1 MAFDRDTRNRLAHCV
16 GQARELLKKEFAD
29 QLQSLYGISPSGSAD
44 PLDSL
49 TALNEPELDLA
60 ELLRERIAYLATTH
74 STEKTAQAAN
84 KWAVDQLE
92 REQAFTI
99 LNRMAA
105 VRMAE
110 KRGIVQESVAKA
122 YQSRGFKVFDSLTAG
137 SLGEIFHR
145 YRHYLECLFDEL
157 AVDLGALFDRRS
169 PQGLLFPRETALL
182 SLLELFNAP
191 ELDMLWAEDETIGW
205 IYQYYNDPAERKEM
219 REKSSAPRNSREL
232 AVRNQFFTPRYVVE
246 FLTDN
251 TLGRIWYE
259 MTHGETALKEQ
270 CRYLVCRPTEIFLAP
285 DQVAPAQVENA
296 DLSQEELLKQPVY
309 IPHRP
314 RKDPRTILMLDPAC
328 GSMHFGL
335 YAFDLLE
342 TIYREAWELETAQ
355 GPSAL
360 VRPAGM
366 KPLLKTF
373 ADQAEF
379 LAQIPRLIIENNIH
393 GVDIDP
399 RATQIAAL
407 SLWLR
412 AHRAWSD
419 QNITLANRPRVARS
433 NIVCAEPMP
442 GDAAMLGEFVKN
454 SFPPA
459 EQPLFQNL
467 LEQIT
472 EKMQLAGEAGSLLKI
487 EEEIRSAVEAAQ
499 SAWKTAQIRPKG
511 LFGADE
517 LRGTLR
523 PGSQQEIPDI
533 ELAVADLN
541 VEADF
546 WETAEERI
554 YQALADYAE
563 GAEEHGIQR
572 RLFAED
578 AARGFAF
585 IDVCRKRYDV
595 VLMNPPFGE
604 ITPGFKHYASKR
616 FRQSKADILCM
627 FVERMAQILAPSC
640 FCAAI
645 TNRTPFFT
653 DGTQAWREAF
663 CLGGE
668 STSINLFADL
678 GHKVLDSALV
688 ETAAYCLKRT
698 ASQQE
703 MLWFNLTQVT
713 DKQAL
718 LMQQIR
724 CGVSIARL
732 KDIAAIPGKRL
743 SYWLPTSVVRC
754 YSDLPSLAGS
764 VESVDKGMSTTDDFR
779 FIRAF
784 WEVPNAPSTTAWMY
798 YSKGG
803 EYSPFAS
810 DVHLAVNWRHEG
822 REIDEVIIGKYPYLK
837 GDAGWVLHPETHH
850 GFTGLT
856 YTKRTTS
863 SFSARLLPAGA
874 RVSDLANLVYDSTVE
889 KLLGALVCLST
900 SPFHYLLDA
909 AVPSIDSSAGG
920 TAARHYEVGTLR
932 EVPVPSANFKEHA
945 DTGTKLFRFAQE
957 RYVPDEA
964 TNYFNGLPFLRHA
977 GSLVEACSEEE
988 RKQLKV
994 QIDAID
1000 LHAKAERSF
1009 IKNYDLD
1016 EAALEAVYDYMGPH
1030 PSSLPCVKLSQLV
1043 LPTSVW
1049 KQSDEQLT
1057 QLLIQMY
1064 GGKRRFS
1071 KQTWVGG
1078 REIELWAYVTNL
1090 APAVLAQLLQEN
1102 NLFLQ
1107 RNSAGFISRFISFIF
1122 GVVLGR
1128 WDIRYATGDQAAPE
1142 LPDPFAA
1149 LPVCPPG
1156 QLQNAHG
1163 LPAGPEDVPAD
1174 YPVQIP
1180 WNGILVDDANHPCD
1194 IVDLVRKVIEII
1206 WKDRAEAIEQEAC
1219 EILGVKSLRDYFRKP
1234 TGFFADHLKR
1244 YSKSRRQAPIYW
1256 PLSTA
1261 SGSYTLWIYYHRLTD
1276 QTLHSAII
1284 DFVAPKLAELT
1295 TEISNVRQANN
1306 NSDRLEELLA
1316 LQQELL
1322 DFQAELNRLI
1332 KLPWKPNLN
1341 DGVLITA
1348 SPLWKLFRLPKWQK
1362 DLKATWTELEQGDYD
1377 WAHLAYSIWPTRV
1390 EEVCKTDRS
1399 IAIAHGLEH
1408 LCAVEAPKPKRGRK
1422 AAADADTSGDLF
1434 PNTDGDDLPPAK
1446 AEPKKR
1452 GRPAQAKDPS
1462 EAAAA
1467 PKRRGRPP
1475 KNPPAGA

>member
-1 MAFDRDTRNRLAHCV
+1 MAFDRDTRNHLAHCV

-191 ELDMLWAEDETIGW
+191 ELDLLWAEDETIGW

-259 MTHGETALKEQ
+259 MTHGETVLKEQ
-270 CRYLVCRPTEIFLAP
+270 CRYLVRRPTEIFLAP
-285 DQVAPAQVENA
+285 DQVAPAQAENA

-342 TIYREAWELETAQ
+342 TIYREAWEHETAQ

-442 GDAAMLGEFVKN
+442 GDAAMLDEFVKS

-467 LEQIT
+467 LDQIT

-511 LFGADE
+511 LFNADE

-563 GAEEHGIQR
+563 GAEEQGIQR

-585 IDVCRKRYDV
+585 IDVCRKRFDV
-595 VLMNPPFGE
+595 ALMNPPFGDPSKE
-604 ITPGFKHYASKR
+604 SRAYLNKR
-616 FRQSKADILCM
+616 FPITKSELYAAFI
-627 FVERMAQILAPSC
+627 ERGLQMLDEGLLG
-640 FCAAI
+640 AI
-645 TNRTPFFT
+645 TSRTGLFQSSFER
-653 DGTQAWREAF
+653 WRTKVLLPVAPPYVV
-663 CLGGE
+663 
-668 STSINLFADL
+668 ADL
-678 GHKVLDSALV
+678 GAGVLDGAMV
-688 ETAAYCLKRT
+688 ETAAYSLSKNQYHADDSLFIRLGTSPDKVAGLTSALKR
-698 ASQQE
+698 
-703 MLWFNLTQVT
+703 LNN
-713 DKQAL
+713 
-718 LMQQIR
+718 
-724 CGVSIARL
+724 GIADENVFTICAT
-732 KDIAAIPGKRL
+732 KFSEIPGTPFA
-743 SYWLPTSVVRC
+743 YWLPERARSLFTELPQYESEERTVKQGLGTS
-754 YSDLPSLAGS
+754 
-764 VESVDKGMSTTDDFR
+764 DDFR
-779 FIRAF
+779 FVRAS
-784 WEVPNAPSTTAWMY
+784 WEIEPSKIGKTRDDFEKGRYWFPY
-798 YSKGG
+798 PKGG
-803 EYSPFAS
+803 EFSPFYA
-810 DVHLAVNWRHEG
+810 DIHLLVNWEDDG
-822 REIDEVIIGKYPYLK
+822 KQICAFNGIAIGGAGAPIRNPSYYLR
-837 GDAGWVLHPETHH
+837 A
-850 GFTGLT
+850 GLT
-856 YTKRTTS
+856 YPR
-863 SFSARLLPAGA
+863 RLHCLAVMPLPAGSIISVRGSGIYAPDEHLLRVAGLFSSAPFDFLVKSMLGRFEHPQFDNGTLCKTPVPVGFPATGQALEKPTSTAIQKKRERDISNEVTHVFCAPSAA
-874 RVSDLANLVYDSTVE
+874 RDITKGLRESAEVWFKEGESLTLDLAVIQAE
-889 KLLGALVCLST
+889 
-900 SPFHYLLDA
+900 
-909 AVPSIDSSAGG
+909 IDSAAFELYEFDEQSRVAAQSLTTARRESPIDELNDVEDEEVQEEEEVGNESFVVERLLLFTVG
-920 TAARHYEVGTLR
+920 TA
-932 EVPVPSANFKEHA
+932 F
-945 DTGTKLFRFAQE
+945 
-957 RYVPDEA
+957 
-964 TNYFNGLPFLRHA
+964 
-977 GSLVEACSEEE
+977 
-988 RKQLKV
+988 
-994 QIDAID
+994 
-1000 LHAKAERSF
+1000 
-1009 IKNYDLD
+1009 
-1016 EAALEAVYDYMGPH
+1016 
-1030 PSSLPCVKLSQLV
+1030 
-1043 LPTSVW
+1043 
-1049 KQSDEQLT
+1049 
-1057 QLLIQMY
+1057 
-1064 GGKRRFS
+1064 
-1071 KQTWVGG
+1071 
-1078 REIELWAYVTNL
+1078 
-1090 APAVLAQLLQEN
+1090 
-1102 NLFLQ
+1102 
-1107 RNSAGFISRFISFIF
+1107 
-1122 GVVLGR
+1122 GR
-1128 WDIRYATGDQAAPE
+1128 WDIRYATGEQSTPE
-1142 LPDPFAA
+1142 LPDPFAP

-1174 YPVQIP
+1174 YPIQIP
-1180 WNGILVDDANHPCD
+1180 WNGILVDDENHPCD
-1194 IVDLVRKVIEII
+1194 IVDRVRKVIEVI

-1322 DFQAELNRLI
+1322 DFQAELNRII

-1362 DLKATWTELEQGDYD
+1362 DLKATWTELEQGDYE
-1377 WAHLAYSIWPTRV
+1377 WAHLAYSMWPTRV
-1390 EEVCKTDRS
+1390 EEVCKKDRS

-1422 AAADADTSGDLF
+1422 AAADAETSGDLF